1 MRVLRAFADA
11 YQAGQS
17 TKDVEKKKK
26 DREGACNKLADLVI
40 HFESP

>member
-11 YQAGQS
+11 CRAGQS
-17 TKDVEKKKK
+17 TKDVEKKK